1 MIEIEFAAEVASDH
15 RETLNWMIAAA
26 PAASAVKHEIRGL
39 IMPTNKVVADTES
52 KMKKAIE
59 ILQDELKTVRSGRAS
74 TGLVENIKADFYG
87 TRTPIK
93 QMATLATPQMDMIV
107 IKPFDPGSVKEIEK
121 AIKASDLSIAPIVDG
136 KIIRLNV
143 PALSEERRKQLVQQA
158 RQVGEQTKVTTRN
171 IRRDAIK
178 QLEKDQKDKLI
189 TEDDLE
195 KGKKQIDD
203 IAKKCA
209 DKVDELIKSKS
220 DEIMLD

>member
-1 MIEIEFAAEVASDH
+1 
-15 RETLNWMIAAA
+15 
-26 PAASAVKHEIRGL
+26 
-39 IMPTNKVVADTES
+39 MPTKATVSDTES
-52 KMKKAIE
+52 KMKKAVD
-59 ILQDELKTVRSGRAS
+59 ILHDELKTVRSGKAS

-87 TRTPIK
+87 IPTPLK
-93 QMATLATPQMDMIV
+93 QMATLAAPQMDMIV
-107 IKPFDPGSVKEIEK
+107 IKPFDPGSIKEIEK

-136 KIIRLNV
+136 KVIRLNI

-158 RQVGEQTKVTTRN
+158 KQTGEQTKVIIRN
-171 IRRDAIK
+171 IRRDANKHFEK
-178 QLEKDQKDKLI
+178 QQKDKVI

-203 IAKKCA
+203 LTKQYI